1 MINGVSS
8 NITISNNGME
18 VGNKWQMPAVPD
30 LNESGN
36 MRTFEA
42 GSILTEEGQYALKCG
57 VVVNSKYGYASQL
70 DMVTRDYESA
80 LFHHD
85 YSAAASQD
93 VISDLNEKYRQLKE
107 EIENNY
113 SGAEKEDRL
122 KELDENYDEVVYY
135 NIIKPLQH
143 NIQFEITANKLRQKI
158 GSFYDKAKAT
168 EGTAGAN
175 KRYPGM
181 SDWKAATDEIGT
193 TLDNMKAL
201 FDELLETIKK
211 SRDNDEA
218 GKYAD
223 SILKSINSG
232 MAGVEEK
239 KNAFRSTL
247 DEGKNDK
254 LKELWDLI
262 EQKTDIYK
270 DYSKKYASDE
280 EKYRSFLKESSQFS
294 GIDSRIDELLKEI
307 MGA

>member
-1 MINGVSS
+1 MINGVNN
-8 NITISNNGME
+8 NITISSNGMG
-18 VGNKWQMPAVPD
+18 VGNKWQMPTVPD

-57 VVVNSKYGYASQL
+57 AVVDSKYGYASQL
-70 DMVTRDYESA
+70 DMVSRDYETA

-93 VISDLNEKYRQLKE
+93 VISDLNEKYKQLKE

-122 KELDENYDEVVYY
+122 KELDENYDEIVNY
-135 NIIKPLQH
+135 NIIRPLQH

-168 EGTAGAN
+168 EGVAEAN
-175 KRYPGM
+175 KRYAGM

-201 FDELLETIKK
+201 FDELLETIKS
-211 SRDNDEA
+211 SRDNDDA
-218 GKYAD
+218 SKYAD

-239 KNAFRSTL
+239 KNTFRGTL
-247 DEGKNDK
+247 DDAQNDK

-262 EQKTDIYK
+262 EQKTGIYQ
-270 DYSKKYASDE
+270 DYNKKYSSDE

-307 MGA
+307 TGA